1 MKLSTR
7 TRYGLR
13 ALLDIAAHSSGAPVQ
28 LKEIARRQDVS
39 LSYLEHIVGPLMAG
53 GILRSTRGMF
63 GGVSLLKQPG
73 DILLWDVVNLLEGSI
88 AAVDCVPHPHICPR
102 SDGCATRRL
111 WCELT
116 SAMKGVLATRTLAD
130 LMRDDDG
137 TADGSCAGAAVR
149 PMSEAARVA
158 GRTGESVERSAA

>member
-53 GILRSTRGMF
+53 GVLRSTRGMF

-73 DILLWDVVNLLEGSI
+73 DILLWDVVNLLEGSM
-88 AAVDCVPHPHICPR
+88 ATADCVPHPHICPR
-102 SDGCATRRL
+102 AGRCATRRL

-116 SAMKGVLATRTLAD
+116 SAMQGVLATRTLAD
-130 LMRDDDG
+130 LMREDDG
-137 TADGSCAGAAVR
+137 TAEGSCAVAAVR
-149 PMSEAARVA
+149 PLADAARIT
-158 GRTGESVERSAA
+158 GRRRGLEEGSAA